1 MKNQRSVYALAA
13 VAALAV
19 SAWGMSGAA
28 QARDVAWSIGVASP
42 GVQFGV
48 SNAPQV
54 VYRQPVYAPQAVVVV
69 QPQPVY
75 YGQAQVVYGQPRV
88 LYGQPQVIYGQPSV
102 VYGQPQVVYGQPQ
115 VVAAPQ
121 PYYVQSGWAPPVYY
135 RSWGPRHR
143 WHGERWDEHDQ
154 RRGFDDGRGYR

>member
-1 MKNQRSVYALAA
+1 MKIQRSVYALAA

-19 SAWGMSGAA
+19 SALGMGSAA

-75 YGQAQVVYGQPRV
+75 YGQAQVVYGQP
-88 LYGQPQVIYGQPSV
+88 QV
-102 VYGQPQVVYGQPQ
+102 VYGQPQVVYGQPP
-115 VVAAPQ
+115 VVYGQPPVVYAPR

-143 WHGERWDEHDQ
+143 WHGERWDEHDK